1 MRFWS
6 RRKEAMS
13 EMVMRPRLRMRSA
26 NRNNSSGQAT
36 KKLIE
41 YSTPSKPLK
50 KIMLVTPSSAAA
62 DM

>member
-1 MRFWS
+1 
-6 RRKEAMS
+6 MS
-13 EMVMRPRLRMRSA
+13 ESVIRPRLRMRSA
-26 NRNNSSGQAT
+26 NRNNSNGQAT

-50 KIMLVTPSSAAA
+50 KIMLVTPSNAAA